1 MTITFQNPDDF
12 EKSSSDPDAVPAL
25 VPIMKNIPQEKPL
38 EHKMQ
43 GPNKRKKENFLKALE
58 NGETVT
64 SAAAAL
70 KINRPDL
77 YRWRCDDAAFDEAW
91 VSAWSFG
98 ADMLE
103 EEAIRRAVEG
113 VEKPVFRGGEIVGHV
128 RDYSDSMLMFLLKA
142 RKPELF
148 GSMGGKTSARKENTD
163 ARKNTGDQGEI
174 GDLKA
179 EIIAAKRTLDRK
191 LLQAV
196 AAKPA
201 KKVSE

>member
-25 VPIMKNIPQEKPL
+25 VPMMEDIPKKKPL

-43 GPNKRKKENFLKALE
+43 GLNKRKKANFLKALE

-70 KINRPDL
+70 KINRSDL

-91 VSAWSFG
+91 ASAWSFG

-113 VEKPVFRGGEIVGHV
+113 VEKPVFRGGEIVGQV

-148 GSMGGKTSARKENTD
+148 GSMGGKTPARKEKTD
-163 ARKNTGDQGEI
+163 A
-174 GDLKA
+174 
-179 EIIAAKRTLDRK
+179 
-191 LLQAV
+191 
-196 AAKPA
+196 
-201 KKVSE
+201 KKKYRRSRRNR